1 MHCWYAWP
9 TMERCSK
16 PPDSWPRI
24 MCGIGPREPAQ
35 QHACGFQGLNLRVPV
50 AGPKSCVG
58 LVPES
63 LHSSM

>member
-24 MCGIGPREPAQ
+24 MCGIGPSEPATTLVFFFFIEKELGGSYVDR
-35 QHACGFQGLNLRVPV
+35 ADLLY
-50 AGPKSCVG
+50 CV
-58 LVPES
+58 S
-63 LHSSM
+63 I